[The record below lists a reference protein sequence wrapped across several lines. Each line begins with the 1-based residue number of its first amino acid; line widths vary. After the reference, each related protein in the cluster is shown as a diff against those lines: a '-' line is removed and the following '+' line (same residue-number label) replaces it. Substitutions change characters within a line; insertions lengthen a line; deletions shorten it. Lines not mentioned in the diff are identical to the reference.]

1 MLTHSPPSVVQPQPP
16 SHPPGPEDV
25 FCRHPPASTPSTRL
39 PPTGRRQISSDY
51 VLRSIDG
58 RHMDVAAAIE
68 TFVTNKAGDA
78 GSSCKVKHVACASS
92 WSRESLRHSM
102 LTGGGRGRGCKRE
115 GDVTN
120 KPRTMGETRV
130 DGFMVD
136 GLMD

>member
-1 MLTHSPPSVVQPQPP
+1 MSCQCEWVCEEMFACPV
-16 SHPPGPEDV
+16 
-25 FCRHPPASTPSTRL
+25 
-39 PPTGRRQISSDY
+39 GRRQISSDY
-51 VLRSIDG
+51 VFRSIDG

-78 GSSCKVKHVACASS
+78 GSSCKIEHFTCASS

-130 DGFMVD
+130 DGLVD
-136 GLMD
+136 